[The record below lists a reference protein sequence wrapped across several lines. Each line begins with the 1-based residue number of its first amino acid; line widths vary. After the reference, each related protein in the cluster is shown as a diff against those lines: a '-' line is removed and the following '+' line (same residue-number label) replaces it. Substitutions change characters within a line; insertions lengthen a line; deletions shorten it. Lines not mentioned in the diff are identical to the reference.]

1 MEQVM
6 RTTVTIDDELWARAV
21 KYSGIT
27 ERSALIREA
36 FKVLIDREKRR
47 RARLLGIEPEKAA
60 PPKDE

>member
-1 MEQVM
+1 MERIM

-36 FKVLIDREKRR
+36 FEVLIDREKRR
-47 RARLLGIEPEKAA
+47 RARLLGVAPEKAA
-60 PPKDE
+60 PSKDE